1 MARVHTV
8 REYETLRTGDTLSAH
23 DVAELGV
30 FARKI
35 LQLRDGDLAASN
47 YVGIVT
53 TSSGTVVE
61 ILPKIDLDDEA
72 DGEHD
77 RTREV
82 FLNMLRRWRGLG
94 TDLRSSDIR
103 SLSQFPML
111 EVFVR
116 QFLCRVN
123 DLIRHGLARR
133 YVTVE
138 ENLPYLRGRIVFSR
152 QMRENATNQ
161 ARFCVAHSELTVD
174 RPANRLI
181 RRTLERL
188 VPRVQTS
195 GNRQALRE
203 ALIGMADVP
212 PATDV
217 QTDWQRHNVDRSMR
231 HYGPVMDW
239 VGLFLFN
246 QGLATF
252 SGEHRNLSL
261 LFPMEQVFEDFV
273 TDSFRR
279 YQQCY
284 RVRAQ
289 GPQRAMASI
298 GGSKAF
304 VMKPDVSLLSG
315 GKVALVLD
323 AKWKSVDAT
332 RDHPRHRISQDDLY
346 QLHAYGAGYGCKAV
360 ALVYPRNLV
369 FEQALE
375 YRFFDDLPLLAI
387 PFDVARPE
395 EATTQ
400 ALRALH
406 SALERS
412 SYRTTPVKLVAQPS
426 R

>member
-1 MARVHTV
+1 MARMHTV
-8 REYETLRTGDTLSAH
+8 REHETLEVGDTLSAH
-23 DVAELGV
+23 DVEELRV
-30 FARKI
+30 FARKV
-35 LQLRDGDLAASN
+35 LKLRDGDLAASN

-53 TSSGTVVE
+53 TSSGTVLE

-72 DGEHD
+72 EGEYD

-82 FLNMLRRWRGLG
+82 FLNMLRRWRGPG

-103 SLSQFPML
+103 ELSRFPML

-116 QFLCRVN
+116 QFLSRVN

-138 ENLPYLRGRIVFSR
+138 ENLPYLRGRIVFSH
-152 QMRENATNQ
+152 QVRENAANQ
-161 ARFCVAHSELTVD
+161 ARFYVAHSELTVD

-181 RRTLERL
+181 RSTLERL
-188 VPRVQTS
+188 VSRVQTP

-212 PATDV
+212 AANDV
-217 QTDWQRHNVDRSMR
+217 QTDWQRHSVDRSMR
-231 HYGPVMDW
+231 HYGAVMDW

-246 QGLATF
+246 QGLGTF
-252 SGEHRNLSL
+252 SGTHRNLSL

-279 YQQCY
+279 YQRCY

-289 GPQRAMASI
+289 GPQCAMASI
-298 GGSKAF
+298 GDRQAF

-323 AKWKSVDAT
+323 AKWKGIDAT
-332 RDHPRHRISQDDLY
+332 RDYPKHRISQDDLY
-346 QLHAYGAGYGCKAV
+346 QLHAYGAKYGCKAV
-360 ALVYPRNLV
+360 ALVYPRNPV

-400 ALRALH
+400 ALKALH
-406 SALERS
+406 TVMER
-412 SYRTTPVKLVAQPS
+412 RMHCIAPAMAEPDAA
-426 R
+426 